1 MKTRPIRDF
10 PGGPGIKTPHFLH
23 KTKKKGSFFKLKKKK
38 KQDPLEH
45 TWYFQNFPVARPKPP
60 VLPNLFYQPALI

>member
-38 KQDPLEH
+38 NRTHWSTPDIFR
-45 TWYFQNFPVARPKPP
+45 TFQ
-60 VLPNLFYQPALI
+60 

>member
-38 KQDPLEH
+38 KTGPIGAH
-45 TWYFQNFPVARPKPP
+45 
-60 VLPNLFYQPALI
+60 LIFSELSSS